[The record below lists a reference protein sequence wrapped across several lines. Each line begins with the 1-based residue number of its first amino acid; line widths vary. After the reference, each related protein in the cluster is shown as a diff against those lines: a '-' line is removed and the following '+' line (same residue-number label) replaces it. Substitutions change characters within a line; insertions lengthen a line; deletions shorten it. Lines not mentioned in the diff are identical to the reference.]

1 MFDLDGGT
9 DVKRLIRIVLKSKPC
24 SLSTTRTPFTASYT
38 ATGNVSA
45 NIQVL
50 FIYSPAVYCRLF
62 CSQICKVGRRS
73 PCVIRITCAF
83 AGFLVPFRSF
93 NTVINRSLPNSWV
106 KIVLEMQHIVKH
118 VYSQASFIH
127 LLHIHHV
134 HPGSF
139 DTTAHT
145 TYTQPPNP
153 TWTYGQLPGS
163 RHHSRR

>member
-1 MFDLDGGT
+1 MFDLDGST
-9 DVKRLIRIVLKSKPC
+9 DVKRLIRIVLKSNPLFLINN
-24 SLSTTRTPFTASYT
+24 SETPFTASYT

-50 FIYSPAVYCRLF
+50 FIYSPAIYCRLF
-62 CSQICKVGRRS
+62 CSQICQV
-73 PCVIRITCAF
+73 AF
-83 AGFLVPFRSF
+83 AGFLFPFRSF

-106 KIVLEMQHIVKH
+106 KIVLEMQHIIKH

-134 HPGSF
+134 HPSF

-145 TYTQPPNP
+145 TYTQLPNP